1 MIPRHQTHDNQ
12 AKNSCRWFDD
22 SLKHGRLIKCRHEDR
37 SALYVIPESI
47 RQFRCEKDSR
57 KRLHSIQEPTIE
69 IRNEKKTRA
78 LSGTVRA
85 IDVYA
90 YAAGILNED
99 LIVAGFV
106 SSIALS

>member
-12 AKNSCRWFDD
+12 AKNRFRWFDD

-37 SALYVIPESI
+37 SALSVIPESI
-47 RQFRCEKDSR
+47 
-57 KRLHSIQEPTIE
+57 HSIQEPTIE

-78 LSGTVRA
+78 LSGAVRA
-85 IDVYA
+85 VDVYA

-106 SSIALS
+106 SSIALR